1 MVKNIAA
8 QRTSERVASA
18 ALEEGVSLSE
28 LSRRTQIPLS
38 SLRRKISP
46 EGRYE
51 FNISELL
58 TVAEALNRH
67 PSELIAPELF
77 PVAKAG

>member
-1 MVKNIAA
+1 MVKNSAA

-38 SLRRKISP
+38 SLRRKIAS
-46 EGRYE
+46 EGKYE

-58 TVAEALNRH
+58 SVAEALNRH
-67 PSELIAPELF
+67 PADLLAPELH
-77 PVAKAG
+77 PMAKAG